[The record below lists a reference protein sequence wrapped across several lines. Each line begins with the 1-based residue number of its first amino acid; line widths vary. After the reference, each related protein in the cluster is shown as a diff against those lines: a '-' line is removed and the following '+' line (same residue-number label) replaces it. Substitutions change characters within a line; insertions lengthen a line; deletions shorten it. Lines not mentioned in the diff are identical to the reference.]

1 MSANL
6 NDLRVRI
13 FTDVKNYHD
22 KLTKYTLL
30 FNTVLKSDVEYGGLS
45 FSFSNGNVLVVQ
57 EPELSSLLDEAE
69 SFLLPDR
76 MSHYLHAKL
85 LYVSSALPNGD
96 LFVSRLDEL
105 GKDLAKTTCYSSVL
119 SKQFDSLNNA
129 QERLEGIEEDLQF
142 EPLVKEAIEQC
153 TYDYGF
159 NTGQYPFD
167 YAFFQYEKISSFV
180 AKAALDGVDINKAHL
195 YTNDKVAEYNDYMA
209 TDYDHVAKRINDN
222 AASGEFDQAI
232 VDLQSA
238 RSAQKKTFDHYHSLK
253 SAEVAKAEY
262 SHALCTKYSLFKAKE
277 FSDNFENNLF
287 RNLLDLKPQLQS
299 EYGELITDYNQSNR
313 ALFSVKAH
321 EEMNAK
327 VDKVVSGGSED
338 ILKDVYDKLVSI
350 SQTKG
355 LYSKAFPVLSSF
367 GGNPAGIYQL
377 YFMVYTNYFSEL
389 TESQKDNA
397 KNFYSD
403 VSPVY
408 DEFCDAYYHEAQ
420 HDTPQHEDL

>member
-180 AKAALDGVDINKAHL
+180 ANAALA
-195 YTNDKVAEYNDYMA
+195 
-209 TDYDHVAKRINDN
+209 
-222 AASGEFDQAI
+222 
-232 VDLQSA
+232 
-238 RSAQKKTFDHYHSLK
+238 
-253 SAEVAKAEY
+253 
-262 SHALCTKYSLFKAKE
+262 
-277 FSDNFENNLF
+277 
-287 RNLLDLKPQLQS
+287 
-299 EYGELITDYNQSNR
+299 
-313 ALFSVKAH
+313 
-321 EEMNAK
+321 
-327 VDKVVSGGSED
+327 
-338 ILKDVYDKLVSI
+338 
-350 SQTKG
+350 
-355 LYSKAFPVLSSF
+355 
-367 GGNPAGIYQL
+367 
-377 YFMVYTNYFSEL
+377 
-389 TESQKDNA
+389 
-397 KNFYSD
+397 
-403 VSPVY
+403 
-408 DEFCDAYYHEAQ
+408 
-420 HDTPQHEDL
+420 